1 MIFIDRLEPPC
12 AGSPESPLGGY
23 RLARV
28 TSLAGDDSAAQAR
41 QLFLLAF
48 NREPNHE
55 ERNGATAVIREHG
68 LAALCRAV
76 LNANEFVFAP

>member
-1 MIFIDRLEPPC
+1 MPAWPSRWQTPI
-12 AGSPESPLGGY
+12 
-23 RLARV
+23 ARV
-28 TSLAGDDSAAQAR
+28 TSLAGDNPAAQVR

-48 NREPNHE
+48 NREPNYE
-55 ERNGATAVIREHG
+55 ERDGGAAVITEHG